1 MPRPKNDRIKMG
13 MFTSVHFFKNEVK
26 TIRLFKVLDQ
36 LDDVLVPLAMVKRLD
51 LLEHPGPGT
60 GLEALF

>member
-1 MPRPKNDRIKMG
+1 MLLPALNVVEELTASHLLKDQVEP
-13 MFTSVHFFKNEVK
+13 
-26 TIRLFKVLDQ
+26 IRLLKVLDQ